1 MMTDLS
7 AEHVAITGAGSGI
20 GAAIARRF
28 AAAGAHVTLMGRN
41 RDKLDETARS
51 LASPGI
57 QTVDVADERSVTDAF
72 HAAAE
77 GQGPVTV
84 LVNNAGIAPSG
95 AFAKMSLDDWRQVL
109 DINLTGAFL
118 CSRAVLPGML
128 AAGRG
133 RIVNIASTAGLKG
146 YPYVTAYVASK
157 HGLVG
162 LTRALALELAKSPI
176 TVNSICPGYTE
187 TDIVG
192 RSVQTIME
200 KTGRSENEALKQL
213 VKANPQGR
221 LIQPDEVAA
230 LTVWL
235 CGEDARS
242 ITGQSLAVAGGE
254 VL

>member
-1 MMTDLS
+1 MMDLT
-7 AEHVAITGAGSGI
+7 EQHVAITGAGGGI
-20 GAAIARRF
+20 GTAIARRF
-28 AAAGAHVTLMGRN
+28 AAAGAYVTLMGRN
-41 RDKLDETARS
+41 RDTLDEIARS
-51 LASPGI
+51 LSSPCI
-57 QTVDVADERSVTDAF
+57 QTTDVADEQSVTNAF

-77 GQGPVTV
+77 ANGPVNV

-109 DINLTGAFL
+109 DVNLTGAFL

-133 RIVNIASTAGLKG
+133 RIINIASTAGLKG

-200 KTGRSENEALKQL
+200 KTGRSEGEALKQL
-213 VKANPQGR
+213 VRSNPQGR

-230 LTVWL
+230 LAVWL

-254 VL
+254 VT